1 MLRGCRMSYPLVINK
16 TYRVT
21 DIDGNKKKLTYSGED
36 SLPGMK
42 GNVHVFA
49 DFNSLYI
56 YSIKTIKKVESFDEI
71 SVQSQAKSIS
81 EEVLQDYLK
90 YGYAVV
96 NGKKLRKKFIYKPLC
111 KGGN

>member
-1 MLRGCRMSYPLVINK
+1 MLYPLVMNK

-21 DIDGNKKKLTYSGED
+21 DINGNKKKLTYRGED
-36 SLPGMK
+36 SLPNMK
-42 GNVHVFA
+42 ANVYVFA

-56 YSIKTIKKVESFDEI
+56 YSINTIKKIESFDEI
-71 SVQSQAKSIS
+71 SVQLQAKSIS

-96 NGKKLRKKFIYKPLC
+96 NGKKLRRKFIYKPLC
-111 KGGN
+111 KGGK